1 MTVFCHVKKGDK
13 VMICSGKFRKT
24 IGNITVVCRISVNR
38 FAVAIDSIPKISKKK
53 KRSEDIIQTDIFI
66 DSSNVRKLEIINI

>member
-53 KRSEDIIQTDIFI
+53 EGRSHFLKQKSEKFG
-66 DSSNVRKLEIINI
+66 